1 MSNFRKFRLELES
14 EGLEHAD
21 DLDVAVAPAKVRL
34 APPSMYQ
41 VLLLNDDFT
50 PMDFVIE
57 ILTSVFRHSPETA
70 RDITMD
76 IHESGSSVAGIY
88 TYEIA
93 EQKGIEVTLD
103 ARSKGY
109 PLQIKVEAELE

>member
-1 MSNFRKFRLELES
+1 MISNNM
-14 EGLEHAD
+14 
-21 DLDVAVAPAKVRL
+21 DVEIDEKIKIRVTEPNMYKVIF
-34 APPSMYQ
+34 
-41 VLLLNDDFT
+41 LNDNAT

-93 EQKGIEVTLD
+93 EQKAVEATTLS
-103 ARSKGY
+103 RSHGF
-109 PLQIKVEAELE
+109 PLQIKVEKE